1 VTQPASTERFQRFAK
16 ATEWPLGVLALLI
29 IPSILLDDH
38 VHRLGFHEIAL
49 WLNWIVWLA
58 FCGELAVKAWL
69 APDRRYF
76 LRHAWFDLL
85 IVVLSPPFI
94 GPEYL
99 QGLRAVRLVRLARLL
114 RFVRAVAVA
123 GIALESARDV
133 LAHRKLHYVVLA
145 TIVIVSLGAF
155 GIYGVE
161 HGSNPAMGSIGD
173 AFWWAVVTATT
184 VGYGDISPTT
194 TEGRLIAV
202 LLMLVGI
209 GAISILTATV
219 ASFFSIRTSR
229 SARLSSPALT
239 SGWPASKQNR
249 TKCFRP
255 FLDTRK
261 SGYDSTKPSTPVHQ
275 CPRSC
280 AGPDLA
286 DNRSAARIDML
297 SIQPHQRRRKC
308 AERHA
313 TADSRAVASEY

>member
-1 VTQPASTERFQRFAK
+1 MGSAVLLGGRIVMQPANTERFQRFAK

-38 VHRLGFHEIAL
+38 EHRLRFHEIAL
-49 WLNWIVWLA
+49 WLNWIVWLG

-76 LRHAWFDLL
+76 LRHAWFDLV
-85 IVVLSPPFI
+85 IVALSPPFI

-99 QGLRAVRLVRLARLL
+99 QGLRTLRLVRVVRLF
-114 RFVRAVAVA
+114 RFVRALAVA

-133 LAHRKLHYVVLA
+133 LAHRRLHYVVLA
-145 TIVIVSLGAF
+145 TAVIVSLGAF

-161 HGSNPAMGSIGD
+161 HGQNPAIGSIGD

-219 ASFFSIRTSR
+219 ASFFFQEDKEQDKQVRAAEFT
-229 SARLSSPALT
+229 RLENRL
-239 SGWPASKQNR
+239 ASLETKQDQVLEAVNR
-249 TKCFRP
+249 FQGELR
-255 FLDTRK
+255 
-261 SGYDSTKPSTPVHQ
+261 
-275 CPRSC
+275 
-280 AGPDLA
+280 
-286 DNRSAARIDML
+286 
-297 SIQPHQRRRKC
+297 
-308 AERHA
+308 
-313 TADSRAVASEY
+313 